1 MQKSSWSI
9 DKSELKLYKKIGQ
22 HPGLA
27 LHFQIVNTKKDLLST
42 RIYDL
47 VFINVCHFHHHLL
60 LHLTVSQITVTIE
73 ILVLISWILHPRIL
87 LTDPCSKEVAK

>member
-1 MQKSSWSI
+1 MNSVPLMQKSSWSI

-42 RIYDL
+42 SIYDL
-47 VFINVCHFHHHLL
+47 VFINVCHFHHHHHLL
-60 LHLTVSQITVTIE
+60 Q
-73 ILVLISWILHPRIL
+73 
-87 LTDPCSKEVAK
+87 